1 MKSLV
6 TGSSGM
12 ARMIILAL
20 LLSLLV
26 GCVNIGGSSGRDVLT
41 DTLAEPLNGV
51 KTAKFDIDPGDG
63 NLTID
68 GLTGGEPLLAGG
80 ELQYLKSQGQPA
92 RTMVSFL
99 DEATLTLEGGA
110 ARQRWLRLPWAA
122 CSGATEWRIHLNPAV
137 SSDIIAHSGGGNVK
151 LDLASLIVSH
161 VSADTGGGNIDVV
174 LPDNVVDLDTKAA
187 TGAGNVTVEFGSG
200 ITGNNTVHASSGAG
214 NVIVYIPHGVAARIH
229 ATTGV
234 GKVTVDPRF
243 SKSADNTYQSSSF
256 DSAANRI
263 EMTLSSGAG
272 NVIVNSK

>member
-6 TGSSGM
+6 AGSNGM
-12 ARMIILAL
+12 ARMIILVL
-20 LLSLLV
+20 LLNLMV
-26 GCVNIGGSSGRDVLT
+26 GCANRVGSSSSDVLT

-51 KTAKFDIDPGDG
+51 TTAKFDIDPGDG

-99 DEATLTLEGGA
+99 GEATLTLRGGA

-122 CSGATEWRIHLNPAV
+122 CNGATEWRVHLNPTV
-137 SSDIIAHSGGGNVK
+137 SSDITAHSDGGNVK
-151 LDLASLIVSH
+151 LDLASLIVTH
-161 VSADTGGGNIDVV
+161 VSADTGGGNIDVI
-174 LPDNVVDLDTKAA
+174 LPDNVVDLGATAA
-187 TGAGNVTVEFGSG
+187 TGAGAVTVEFGDDIAGS
-200 ITGNNTVHASSGAG
+200 NTLDASSGAG
-214 NVIVYIPHGVAARIH
+214 NVIVHIPNGVAARIH
-229 ATTGV
+229 ATTGL

-243 SKSADNTYQSSSF
+243 IKTADHTYQSSGF

-272 NVIVNSK
+272 DVIVNSK